1 MKYLL
6 AIIDRL
12 LALYQEWVAKKEQK
26 DVQQESEQI
35 EAAPA
40 DWFEQH
46 FDSLHDYHAKAVSPQ
61 TDPQHTEG

>member
-12 LALYQEWVAKKEQK
+12 LALYQEWAAKREQK

-61 TDPQHTEG
+61 TDPQHPKG

>member
-1 MKYLL
+1 MKALL
-6 AIIDRL
+6 NIIDRL

-46 FDSLHDYHAKAVSPQ
+46 FDSLHDCHAKAVSPQ

>member
-1 MKYLL
+1 MKALL
-6 AIIDRL
+6 NIIDRL
-12 LALYQEWVAKKEQK
+12 LALYQEWVAKREQK

-46 FDSLHDYHAKAVSPQ
+46 FDSLHDYHAQAVSPQ
-61 TDPQHTEG
+61 TDPQHPKG

>member
-1 MKYLL
+1 
-6 AIIDRL
+6 
-12 LALYQEWVAKKEQK
+12 
-26 DVQQESEQI
+26 VQQESEQI

-61 TDPQHTEG
+61 TDPQHPKD

>member
-12 LALYQEWVAKKEQK
+12 LALYQEWAAKKEQK
-26 DVQQESEQI
+26 DVQQESEQL
-35 EAAPA
+35 EANPA
-40 DWFEQH
+40 VWFEQH

-61 TDPQHTEG
+61 TDPQHPAE

>member
-1 MKYLL
+1 MKVLL
-6 AIIDRL
+6 NIIDKL
-12 LALYQEWVAKKEQK
+12 LALYQEWVAKREQK

-46 FDSLHDYHAKAVSPQ
+46 FDSLHDYHVKAVSPQ
-61 TDPQHTEG
+61 TDPQPSKD

>member
-1 MKYLL
+1 MNALL
-6 AIIDRL
+6 NIINRL
-12 LALYQEWVAKKEQK
+12 LAFYQEWVAKREQK

-61 TDPQHTEG
+61 TDPQRPKG

>member
-1 MKYLL
+1 MKALL
-6 AIIDRL
+6 NIIDRL
-12 LALYQEWVAKKEQK
+12 LALYQEWVAKREQK

-46 FDSLHDYHAKAVSPQ
+46 FDSLHEYHAKAVSPQ
-61 TDPQHTEG
+61 TDPQRTEG

>member
-1 MKYLL
+1 MNALL
-6 AIIDRL
+6 NIINRL
-12 LALYQEWVAKKEQK
+12 LALYQEWVAKREQK

-46 FDSLHDYHAKAVSPQ
+46 FDSLHDYHAKAASPQ
-61 TDPQHTEG
+61 TDPQPSKD